1 MMINSK
7 HVLKSIL
14 IQEEFK
20 PALEFHK
27 NQAYLFQL
35 ILTMETSKKNGA
47 DNRSGIS
54 AFMLEGQ
61 VNQDFQAHFPA

>member
-27 NQAYLFQL
+27 KQAYLFQL
-35 ILTMETSKKNGA
+35 ILTMETSKKWC
-47 DNRSGIS
+47 
-54 AFMLEGQ
+54 
-61 VNQDFQAHFPA
+61 

>member
-35 ILTMETSKKNGA
+35 ILTMETSKKMVLTTEVEYLL
-47 DNRSGIS
+47 SC
-54 AFMLEGQ
+54 
-61 VNQDFQAHFPA
+61 